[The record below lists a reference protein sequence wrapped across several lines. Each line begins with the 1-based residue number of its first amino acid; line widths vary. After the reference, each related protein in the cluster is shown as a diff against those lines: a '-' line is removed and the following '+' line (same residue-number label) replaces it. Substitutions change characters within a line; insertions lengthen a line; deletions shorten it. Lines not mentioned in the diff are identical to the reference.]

1 MDEKTKSGSY
11 MKIRLFLGG
20 CALFSVIFFGACAG
34 TRESAPEKKPAETG
48 SRPYDESFDP
58 GTLDDDDIV
67 IGPPSS
73 SADNTS
79 QTDDQVAAGTQ
90 NKTDSDNRSRE
101 VNGFRVQILAT
112 NNIETASLVEQEAND
127 RFSGGGNKTYLV
139 FEAPLYKIRIGDCEN
154 RADAEA
160 LRDQAVQNGYS
171 GAFIVKSKI
180 NVQP

>member
-112 NNIETASLVEQEAND
+112 NNI
-127 RFSGGGNKTYLV
+127 SGGGNKTYLV